1 MGCCCRNPDCKTR
14 KEVLDQL
21 HKIERL
27 GHIVES
33 LQNKIGFLQQEV
45 IKSAKKRMEIDLS
58 LATVLREKRYVPNTD
73 RRKNDVIELKKLV
86 SILERNDIKCW
97 LDYGTLLGAYRKNKV
112 ITHDHDLD
120 ISVLFEPEKFNSD
133 TLCKLLRDDYY
144 IMHHHHNQYLCLY
157 PRDNPEFTMYH
168 IDLYF
173 WHIEN
178 KTVQSSMWKAIYTP
192 KHFYDELEHVTLED
206 INFNCP
212 RHLNQYLKFRYGD
225 DFMIEKQKY
234 SPEVNVVVPQ
244 DYYTAYT
251 YGVYDMFHIGHLN
264 LFKRIKDNF
273 DKLVVG
279 VHNDEDVATYKNK
292 PTIPYKDR
300 LEIVK
305 SCKYV
310 DAVYENADLVVT
322 DSLLDKLS
330 ADYVVAG
337 REKEEYIKKYYQV
350 SPDRLH
356 LIERTQG
363 VSTSSIKTQLKPAFS
378 IGKLW

>member
-1 MGCCCRNPDCKTR
+1 
-14 KEVLDQL
+14 
-21 HKIERL
+21 
-27 GHIVES
+27 
-33 LQNKIGFLQQEV
+33 
-45 IKSAKKRMEIDLS
+45 MEIDHS
-58 LATVLREKRYVPNTD
+58 LATVIQEKQYVPNTD
-73 RRKNDVIELKKLV
+73 RRKNDVIELNKLV
-86 SILERNDIKCW
+86 SILERNGIKCW

-120 ISVLFEPEKFNSD
+120 VSVLFEPEKFNSD
-133 TLCKLLRDDYY
+133 TLCKLLRYDYY
-144 IMHHHHNQYLCLY
+144 IMHHHQNKYLCLY

-178 KTVQSSMWKAIYTP
+178 KIVQSSMWKAIYTP
-192 KHFYDELEHVTLED
+192 KHFYDELEQVTLED
-206 INFNCP
+206 ITFNCP
-212 RHLNQYLKFRYGD
+212 RHVNQYLKFRYGD
-225 DFMIEKQKY
+225 DFMVEKQKY

-292 PTIPYKDR
+292 PTIPYRDR

-322 DSLLDKLS
+322 DGLLDKLS